1 MVCRAGVVV
10 SLGKECIMVKI
21 ISRYLIWGG
30 LGGGAAWFEKGGLVP
45 GMLRTDILGKL
56 KNTVF
61 CHFTLFSVVLVTG
74 KKASTS

>member
-21 ISRYLIWGG
+21 ISRYLNGEDW
-30 LGGGAAWFEKGGLVP
+30 GGAAWFEKGGLVP

-61 CHFTLFSVVLVTG
+61 CHFTLLSVVLVTG